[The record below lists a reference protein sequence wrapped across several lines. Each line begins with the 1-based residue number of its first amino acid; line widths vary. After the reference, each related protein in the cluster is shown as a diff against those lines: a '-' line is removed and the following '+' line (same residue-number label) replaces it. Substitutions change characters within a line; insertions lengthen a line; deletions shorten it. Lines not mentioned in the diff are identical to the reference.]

1 MSRTRVVLVVVA
13 AAAVGLAATRLGSEP
28 SNRAGGVNRSKAV
41 VLTLASHE
49 TGADTRAWAQA
60 VRRLSHGSLR
70 IVVKGN
76 WRRSQVDYEKDTIAD
91 VRSGKVS
98 LASIPVRAYDTIGVR
113 SFQGLL
119 APFLI
124 DSYALQDKVLASR
137 LPTRML
143 SGVQRLGVVGVALLP
158 GPLQKVLSIGGPTL
172 APSDYHPQEIAI
184 HRSEVAASTFR
195 ALGTHS
201 TELAGEPGPQ
211 IGVIEADLVELV
223 ANRYNLITADETL
236 PSNVS
241 FWPRVVSVVMNDKA
255 FAALT
260 PAQRRVLE
268 RSAAAL
274 GPAMKRLEHDERGA
288 LAVICRGA
296 KGPGGFAFLTAT
308 PSNLAALRRAVTPVY
323 RRLGRDDA
331 TRSVIASVE
340 AMKEHVTRAPAPEC
354 PGRRLRHPRLPAG
367 ALRVSGDLTA
377 ADHTTWEGN
386 VTSKPLGRGRLI
398 LRAKLPFKIRT
409 GVGRTFRFESRFSSG
424 TLRGCLR
431 AVITS
436 APRGGYRWI
445 GGPGT
450 VKTASPPLRRY
461 VDLSLRFTGV
471 MKAGD
476 LRHVRGGFVSD
487 LPTGDPC

>member
-13 AAAVGLAATRLGSEP
+13 AAAVGLAASRLGSEP

-49 TGADTRAWAQA
+49 AGADTRAWAQA

-70 IVVKGN
+70 IVVKGG
-76 WRRSQVDYEKDTIAD
+76 WRRRQVDYAKDTIAD

-113 SFQGLL
+113 SFEGLL

-124 DSYALQDKVLASR
+124 DSYALQDRVLASR

-158 GPLQKVLSIGGPTL
+158 GPLQKVLSIGNPTL
-172 APSDYHPQEIAI
+172 APSDYYPQEIAI

-268 RSAAAL
+268 RSAGAAL

-296 KGPGGFAFLTAT
+296 KGRGGFAFLTAT

-340 AMKEHVTRAPAPEC
+340 ALKEHVTRAPAPEC

-367 ALRVSGDLTA
+367 ALHVSGDLTA
-377 ADHTTWEGN
+377 TSHTTWQGH
-386 VTSKPLGRGRLI
+386 VTSKLGRGLLI
-398 LRAKLPFKIRT
+398 MRAPFRIRN
-409 GVGRTFRFESRFSSG
+409 GARRRFHFESRFSSG
-424 TLRGCLR
+424 TLRGCMR
-431 AVITS
+431 VAIGP
-436 APRGGYRWI
+436 APGGGYRWI
-445 GGPGT
+445 GGPGA
-450 VKTASPPLRRY
+450 VKTASPAVRRY
-461 VDLSLRFTGV
+461 VGLSLRFTGV
-471 MKAGD
+471 MKEGD